1 MGSSYIG
8 DKSMAIKSKKGVIF
22 TLVAIILVL
31 ILILIIFTE
40 NEYRLSNKM
49 SVIEIRVE
57 TINDFIKSVE
67 KDLNRGLYI
76 TSFRALLGIQSYISA
91 NGTFLNDTNAQFKE
105 LLLNGTIENQKIEAI
120 ENFTFTNWTGRIKDE
135 AEKIDISAN
144 FSIINLTI
152 YQQDPWSV
160 TVDSLLILDVRDKR
174 GIARWIRNE
183 NIKIKLDIQGF
194 EDPLY
199 TINSFN
205 RVINIIKKANETDFS
220 VTSNLI
226 NHINNSYYIESNT
239 GPDFLMRLEG
249 KTSNSTYG
257 IESLVNIVK
266 FSNQELP
273 TYEKSSVDYLYF
285 QSSTA
290 ANCVVNETYQQLSW
304 FRLDNGAEPY
314 NHLDNYKVNCLP

>member
-8 DKSMAIKSKKGVIF
+8 DKSMAISSKKGVLF

-105 LLLNGTIENQKIEAI
+105 LLLNGTIKNQKIKAI
-120 ENFTFTNWTGRIKDE
+120 ENFTFTNWTGRISDE

-160 TVDSLLILDVRDKR
+160 TVDSLLIIDVRDKR

-183 NIKIKLDIQGF
+183 NVKIKLDIQGF

-226 NHINNSYYIESNT
+226 SHINNSYYIETNS

-314 NHLDNYKVNCLP
+314 NHLDNYEVNCLP